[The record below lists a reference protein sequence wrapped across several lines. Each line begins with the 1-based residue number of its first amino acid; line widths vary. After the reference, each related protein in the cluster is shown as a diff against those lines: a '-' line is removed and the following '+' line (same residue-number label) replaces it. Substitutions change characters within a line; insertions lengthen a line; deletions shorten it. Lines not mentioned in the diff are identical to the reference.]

1 MDQVRKRLDALR
13 TLGPDASE
21 WVPFMRDV
29 MRMPMWLLPAVQAA
43 IQQGGWTG
51 ATDPLI
57 AIRGAVR
64 RLAIEMKLSN
74 SEKPDMAE
82 LLKAAEEED

>member
-1 MDQVRKRLDALR
+1 MDQVRNRLETLRSLSADA
-13 TLGPDASE
+13 PE
-21 WVPFMRDV
+21 WIPFMRDV

-43 IQQGGWTG
+43 IRQGGWTG

-57 AIRGAVR
+57 AIRGSVR

-74 SEKPDMAE
+74 SEKPGIAE
-82 LLKAAEEED
+82 LLNAAEED

>member
-1 MDQVRKRLDALR
+1 
-13 TLGPDASE
+13 
-21 WVPFMRDV
+21 
-29 MRMPMWLLPAVQAA
+29 PMWLLPAVHAA
-43 IQQGGWTG
+43 IQQGAWTA

-74 SEKPDMAE
+74 SEKPGMAE
-82 LLKAAEEED
+82 LLQAAEEED